1 MSPQASM
8 IERINAS
15 QTWVTDDGT
24 DISFYVLKVVH
35 PQLLYFIDCKVDH
48 LNLRAILRGLLNDKD
63 SPLKFKIKKS
73 VLTNSSFIEV
83 YIEVNEKNVFLNKE
97 IFSHF
102 FF

>member
-1 MSPQASM
+1 MSPQAPM
-8 IERINAS
+8 IERIDAN

-63 SPLKFKIKKS
+63 SPLKFKTKKIS
-73 VLTNSSFIEV
+73 INKFII
-83 YIEVNEKNVFLNKE
+83 Y
-97 IFSHF
+97 
-102 FF
+102 